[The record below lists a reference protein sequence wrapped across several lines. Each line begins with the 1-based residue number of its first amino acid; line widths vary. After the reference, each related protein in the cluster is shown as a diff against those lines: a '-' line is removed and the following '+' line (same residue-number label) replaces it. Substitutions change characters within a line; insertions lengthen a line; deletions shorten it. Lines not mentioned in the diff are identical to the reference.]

1 MLHTKPE
8 MVLRRAEELLS
19 VNQPTAALSAI
30 SEVFS
35 SKRFRSTPLSTLEPI
50 LVKFLELC
58 VDLRKGRTAK
68 DGLIQYKNVAQNTS
82 VASVETVLQKFL
94 EQSRAKL
101 TDALAKVDE
110 LEGSVEKKAS
120 DGADVEDLEAT
131 ETPESIL
138 LSAVSEEK
146 SRDRTYRTLVTPWLR
161 FLWESYRTA
170 LDILRNNA
178 RLEVLY
184 QTVSQDAFQ
193 FCLTYQRKTE
203 FRRLCETLRSHL
215 ASSQRYTHQAHSIN
229 LNDPDTLQRH
239 LDTRF
244 QQLNTAVELE
254 LWQEAFRTAEDIHTL
269 LSMSKRAPKASM
281 MASFYDKMAK
291 VFAVGQNFLF
301 HAAAY
306 GKLYGLHAARV
317 AMSGDRGDDAELEKL
332 SALVLL
338 SALAVPLG
346 SGVESGKRAEAGD
359 EGENK
364 GRLGRLAA
372 LLGLTAAP
380 TRAGLINDALN
391 RHVLKRV
398 SPELR
403 SLYNILEV
411 DFHPLS
417 ITSKIEPILSSLE
430 KNPETARYVAPLKD
444 VVLARLFQQLAQV
457 YASLKIDRVVK
468 LASFQADGDQEVT
481 RKRVERYVTEA
492 CRRGDV
498 DVTIDHAT
506 GSINFDEAL
515 FGEEAGPV
523 ASTSTAFD
531 SVKTLQPSASSLLR
545 THLARLASTLYSTL
559 NQVTSSDEASSSS
572 MSPRRAADQL
582 REAAFAAFES
592 QVADERDTLI
602 ARTQIIKR
610 RKELA
615 DEQTARKEKEEAHL
629 RSVRQQQQAEE
640 DQKRQKEELKKREL
654 ERIRKEVEKVKADE
668 AKKVAENMIKSGL
681 KVDMEKV
688 PEMSANDLVQLQVKQ
703 LEKDKNTLS
712 QKLSSVQKRM
722 DHLERAFRKE
732 EIPLVQQD
740 YQRQQARDRE
750 AFEAAQVHH
759 AESLRRQHSENLAI
773 KAGLAKILPD
783 YEAYRARMEKDS
795 RAAFEN
801 ERRRL
806 AEQLEEAKAERRAQV
821 AEQREQERLAQIERE
836 KAEAERRVREEEQ
849 ARLRAEQEEREAE
862 ERARIEERRRIMEA
876 EAAQRAAEEKEKRLA
891 ERRADQEKIMAQ
903 ARREEEALARRQ
915 GGQRAPVAAA
925 SAAPVPGSAGWRA
938 SRESALPPPV
948 GAAAPSSSGGERP
961 RFQLQPRTVSQ
972 PASADSTPPASRDA
986 SEARRPVVAGLGE
999 GRPSWREREAARA
1012 ASGPPP
1018 TAAPVATPAPAA
1030 GRPGFG
1036 GRWTSARQNGGEA
1049 PSAEGP
1055 QSRSSTPGT
1064 QGKYM
1069 PPSQRQA
1076 SGSRW

>member
-8 MVLRRAEELLS
+8 MVLRRADELLS
-19 VNQPTAALSAI
+19 VNQPAAALSAI

-50 LVKFLELC
+50 LIKFLELC

-82 VASVETVLQKFL
+82 VQSVEVVLQKFL

-101 TDALAKVDE
+101 NDAIAKVDE
-110 LEGSVEKKAS
+110 LEGTAEKKVEE
-120 DGADVEDLEAT
+120 DADVEDLEAT

-161 FLWESYRTA
+161 FLWEAYRTA

-215 ASSQRYTHQAHSIN
+215 TSSQKYTHQTHSIN

-306 GKLYGLHAARV
+306 GKLYGLHAAR
-317 AMSGDRGDDAELEKL
+317 AALSGDKGEDAELEKL

-346 SGVESGKRAEAGD
+346 SGVETAKRIENGE
-359 EGENK
+359 EGETK

-380 TRAGLINDALN
+380 TRAGLINDSLN

-417 ITSKIEPILSSLE
+417 ITSKIEPILASLE

-457 YASLKIDRVVK
+457 YASLKIERVVK
-468 LASFQADGDQEVT
+468 LASFQADGEKDVT

-506 GSINFDEAL
+506 GSINFDEEL
-515 FGEEAGPV
+515 FGEEAGPI
-523 ASTSTAFD
+523 ASTSSTFD
-531 SVKTLQPSASSLLR
+531 SVKTLQPSASTLLR

-559 NQVTSSDEASSSS
+559 NQVNPESS
-572 MSPRRAADQL
+572 PIAAAKVS
-582 REAAFAAFES
+582 RSAAFASFEA
-592 QVADERDTLI
+592 QVADERDNLI

-615 DEQTARKEKEEAHL
+615 DEQLARKEKEDAHARSL
-629 RSVRQQQQAEE
+629 RAQQQAEE
-640 DQKRQKEELKKREL
+640 EARRQKEDLKKREL

-712 QKLSSVQKRM
+712 QKLASVHKRM

-732 EIPLVQQD
+732 EIPLIQED

-750 AFEAAQVHH
+750 AFESARVQR
-759 AESLRRQHSENLAI
+759 AETLRREHSEKLAI
-773 KAGLAKILPD
+773 KAGLSRIIPD
-783 YEAYRARMEKDS
+783 YQAYRSRMEKES
-795 RAAFEN
+795 RAAFEA
-801 ERRRL
+801 ESQRL
-806 AEQLEEAKAERRAQV
+806 QEQLEEAKAERRAEI
-821 AEQREQERLAQIERE
+821 AEQKERERVEREEREQ
-836 KAEAERRVREEEQ
+836 AEAERRAREEEQ
-849 ARLRAEQEEREAE
+849 ARIRAEQEEREAE
-862 ERARIEERRRIMEA
+862 ERARIEERRRVMEA
-876 EAAQRAAEEKEKRLA
+876 EAAAKAAEEKERRLA
-891 ERRADQEKIMAQ
+891 ERRADQEKIMQQ

-915 GGQRAPVAAA
+915 NRPVAAA
-925 SAAPVPGSAGWRA
+925 GAGPAIPGTAAYRAARGPVA
-938 SRESALPPPV
+938 SPS
-948 GAAAPSSSGGERP
+948 PSSSAERP

-972 PASADSTPPASRDA
+972 PASADSTPPPSRDA
-986 SEARRPVVAGLGE
+986 SEVRRPGAPPAIGE
-999 GRPSWREREAARA
+999 GRPSAGGWREREAARA
-1012 ASGPPP
+1012 ASQGSAASPPVG
-1018 TAAPVATPAPAA
+1018 AAAAPAA
-1030 GRPGFG
+1030 RPGFG
-1036 GRWTSARQNGGEA
+1036 GKWTSARQSGESSPA
-1049 PSAEGP
+1049 DGPSRP
-1055 QSRSSTPGT
+1055 STPGT
-1064 QGKYM
+1064 TGKYV
-1069 PPSQRQA
+1069 PPSRNA

>member
-8 MVLRRAEELLS
+8 MVLRRADELLS

-82 VASVETVLQKFL
+82 VESVERVLQKFL

-101 TDALAKVDE
+101 NDAIAKVDE
-110 LEGSVEKKAS
+110 LEGTAEKK
-120 DGADVEDLEAT
+120 DEDADVEDLEAT

-161 FLWESYRTA
+161 FLWEAYRTA

-215 ASSQRYTHQAHSIN
+215 TSSQKYTHQTHSIN

-306 GKLYGLHAARV
+306 GKLYGLHAAR
-317 AMSGDRGDDAELEKL
+317 AALAGDREDADLEKL
-332 SALVLL
+332 SSLVLL

-346 SGVESGKRAEAGD
+346 SGVETAKRIEAGE
-359 EGENK
+359 EGESK

-380 TRAGLINDALN
+380 TRAGLINDSLN

-417 ITSKIEPILSSLE
+417 ITSKIEPILASLE

-468 LASFQADGDQEVT
+468 LASFQADGEKDVT

-506 GSINFDEAL
+506 GSINFDEEL
-515 FGEEAGPV
+515 FGDEAGPV
-523 ASTSTAFD
+523 ASTSSAFD
-531 SVKTLQPSASSLLR
+531 SVKTLQPSASTLLR

-559 NQVTSSDEASSSS
+559 NQVNPAQSPVAAAKAS
-572 MSPRRAADQL
+572 RA
-582 REAAFAAFES
+582 AAFASFEA
-592 QVADERDTLI
+592 QVADERDNLV

-610 RKELA
+610 RKELS
-615 DEQTARKEKEEAHL
+615 DEQLARKEKEDAHARSL
-629 RSVRQQQQAEE
+629 RAQQQAEE
-640 DQKRQKEELKKREL
+640 ESKRQKEELKKREL

-703 LEKDKNTLS
+703 LEKEKTSLS
-712 QKLSSVQKRM
+712 QKLASVHKRM

-732 EIPLVQQD
+732 EIPLIQQD

-750 AFEAAQVHH
+750 AFENAQVHR
-759 AESLRRQHSENLAI
+759 AETSRRQHAEKLAI
-773 KAGLAKILPD
+773 KAGLAKIIPD
-783 YEAYRARMEKDS
+783 YEAYRAKMEHES
-795 RAAFEN
+795 RAAYEA
-801 ERRRL
+801 ESRRL
-806 AEQLEEAKAERRAQV
+806 AEQLEEAKAERRAEV
-821 AEQREQERLAQIERE
+821 AEQRERERAAREQKERE
-836 KAEAERRVREEEQ
+836 DEERRVREEEQ

-876 EAAQRAAEEKEKRLA
+876 EAAEQAAAEKERRLA
-891 ERRADQEKIMAQ
+891 ERRADQEKIMQQ

-915 GGQRAPVAAA
+915 NRPGAAADAGPAIPGTAAYRAARGPAPPLA
-925 SAAPVPGSAGWRA
+925 SAAPS
-938 SRESALPPPV
+938 
-948 GAAAPSSSGGERP
+948 GERP
-961 RFQLQPRTVSQ
+961 RFQLQPRTASQSQ

-986 SEARRPVVAGLGE
+986 SEARRPGPPAVGGAGG
-999 GRPSWREREAARA
+999 GWREREAARA
-1012 ASGPPP
+1012 AAAAQGSAGTSPLPPP
-1018 TAAPVATPAPAA
+1018 VGAAPA
-1030 GRPGFG
+1030 RPGFG
-1036 GRWTSARQNGGEA
+1036 GKWTSARQSGESSPD
-1049 PSAEGP
+1049 PSRP
-1055 QSRSSTPGT
+1055 STPAT
-1064 QGKYM
+1064 PGKYV
-1069 PPSQRQA
+1069 PPSRNA

>member
-8 MVLRRAEELLS
+8 MVLRRADELLS

-82 VASVETVLQKFL
+82 VQSVETVLGKFL

-101 TDALAKVDE
+101 NDAIAKVDE
-110 LEGSVEKKAS
+110 LEGTADKKVE
-120 DGADVEDLEAT
+120 DADVEDLEAT

-161 FLWESYRTA
+161 FLWEAYRTA

-215 ASSQRYTHQAHSIN
+215 TSSQKYTHQTHSIN

-281 MASFYDKMAK
+281 MASFYDKMSK

-306 GKLYGLHAARV
+306 GKLYGLHAAR
-317 AMSGDRGDDAELEKL
+317 AALAGDQGQDAELEKL

-346 SGVESGKRAEAGD
+346 SGVETAKRIENGE
-359 EGENK
+359 EGETK

-380 TRAGLINDALN
+380 TRAGLINDSLN

-417 ITSKIEPILSSLE
+417 ITAKIEPILASLE

-468 LASFQADGDQEVT
+468 LASFEADGETDVT

-506 GSINFDEAL
+506 GSINFDEEL
-515 FGEEAGPV
+515 FGDEAGPI
-523 ASTSTAFD
+523 ASTSSTFD
-531 SVKTLQPSASSLLR
+531 SVKTLQPSASTLLR

-559 NQVTSSDEASSSS
+559 NQVNPDASPIAAAEAS
-572 MSPRRAADQL
+572 RQ
-582 REAAFAAFES
+582 AAFASFEA
-592 QVADERDTLI
+592 QVADERDSLV

-610 RKELA
+610 RKELS
-615 DEQTARKEKEEAHL
+615 DEQLARKEKEDAHARSL
-629 RSVRQQQQAEE
+629 RAQQQAEE
-640 DQKRQKEELKKREL
+640 EAKRQKEELKKREL

-712 QKLSSVQKRM
+712 QKLASVHKRM
-722 DHLERAFRKE
+722 DHLERALRKE
-732 EIPLVQQD
+732 EIPLIQQD
-740 YQRQQARDRE
+740 YQRQQARDRD
-750 AFEAAQVHH
+750 AFESARVER
-759 AESLRRQHSENLAI
+759 AEALRRAHTEKLAI
-773 KAGLAKILPD
+773 KAGLVKVIPD
-783 YEAYRARMEKDS
+783 YEAYRKKMEKES
-795 RAAFEN
+795 RAAFEAES
-801 ERRRL
+801 ERLR
-806 AEQLEEAKAERRAQV
+806 EQLEEAKAERRAQV
-821 AEQREQERLAQIERE
+821 AEQRERERIEQEERE
-836 KAEAERRVREEEQ
+836 REAEERRAREEEQ
-849 ARLRAEQEEREAE
+849 ARIRAEQEEREAE
-862 ERARIEERRRIMEA
+862 ERARIEERRRALEA
-876 EAAQRAAEEKEKRLA
+876 EAAAKAAEEKERRLA
-891 ERRADQEKIMAQ
+891 ERRADQEKIMQQ

-915 GGQRAPVAAA
+915 NRPVA
-925 SAAPVPGSAGWRA
+925 SAAAGPAIPGTAAYRA
-938 SRESALPPPV
+938 TRAPAPAIP
-948 GAAAPSSSGGERP
+948 AASSGERP
-961 RFQLQPRTVSQ
+961 RFQLQPRTASQ
-972 PASADSTPPASRDA
+972 PASTESTPPASRDA
-986 SEARRPVVAGLGE
+986 SEVRRAPGAPPAIGE
-999 GRPSWREREAARA
+999 GRPAPLGGAGGGWREREAARA
-1012 ASGPPP
+1012 ASQGSAPATSSSTPPP
-1018 TAAPVATPAPAA
+1018 PVGAAPAA
-1030 GRPGFG
+1030 RPGFG
-1036 GRWTSARQNGGEA
+1036 GKWTAARQSGESS
-1049 PSAEGP
+1049 PAEGN
-1055 QSRSSTPGT
+1055 SRPSTPGA
-1064 QGKYM
+1064 GGRYV
-1069 PPSQRQA
+1069 PPASRNA

>member
-8 MVLRRAEELLS
+8 MVLRRADELLS

-82 VASVETVLQKFL
+82 VQSVELVLQKFL

-101 TDALAKVDE
+101 NEAIAKVDE
-110 LEGSVEKKAS
+110 LEGTAEKKEEE
-120 DGADVEDLEAT
+120 DADVEDLEAT

-161 FLWESYRTA
+161 FLWEAYRTA

-215 ASSQRYTHQAHSIN
+215 TSSQKYTHQTHSIN

-306 GKLYGLHAARV
+306 GKLYGLHAAR
-317 AMSGDRGDDAELEKL
+317 AALSGDKGEDAELEKL

-346 SGVESGKRAEAGD
+346 SGVETAKRIETGE
-359 EGENK
+359 EGETK

-380 TRAGLINDALN
+380 TRAGLINDSLN

-417 ITSKIEPILSSLE
+417 ITSKIEPILASLE

-468 LASFQADGDQEVT
+468 LASFQADGEKDVT

-506 GSINFDEAL
+506 GSINFDEEL
-515 FGEEAGPV
+515 FGEEAGPI
-523 ASTSTAFD
+523 ASTSSTFD
-531 SVKTLQPSASSLLR
+531 SVKTLQPSASTLLR

-559 NQVTSSDEASSSS
+559 NQVNPQSSPIAAAQASRS
-572 MSPRRAADQL
+572 
-582 REAAFAAFES
+582 AAFASFEA
-592 QVADERDTLI
+592 QVADERDNLI

-610 RKELA
+610 RKELS
-615 DEQTARKEKEEAHL
+615 DEQLARKEKEDAHARSL
-629 RSVRQQQQAEE
+629 RAQQQAEE
-640 DQKRQKEELKKREL
+640 EARRQKEELKKREL

-712 QKLSSVQKRM
+712 QKLASVHKRM

-732 EIPLVQQD
+732 EIPLIQQD

-750 AFEAAQVHH
+750 AFESARVQR
-759 AESLRRQHSENLAI
+759 AETLRREHSEKLAI
-773 KAGLAKILPD
+773 KANLSKIIPD
-783 YEAYRARMEKDS
+783 YQAYRTRMEKES
-795 RAAFEN
+795 RAAFEA
-801 ERRRL
+801 ESQRL
-806 AEQLEEAKAERRAQV
+806 QEQLEEAKAERRAQV
-821 AEQREQERLAQIERE
+821 AEQRERERVERE
-836 KAEAERRVREEEQ
+836 QREKEDAERRAREEEQ
-849 ARLRAEQEEREAE
+849 ARIRAEQEEREAE
-862 ERARIEERRRIMEA
+862 ERARIEERRRVMEA
-876 EAAQRAAEEKEKRLA
+876 EAAAKAAEEKERRLA
-891 ERRADQEKIMAQ
+891 ERRADQEKIMQQ

-915 GGQRAPVAAA
+915 NRPVAAA
-925 SAAPVPGSAGWRA
+925 GAGPAIPGTAAYRAARGPAAPPA
-938 SRESALPPPV
+938 
-948 GAAAPSSSGGERP
+948 SSSAERP

-972 PASADSTPPASRDA
+972 PASAESTPPASRDA
-986 SEARRPVVAGLGE
+986 SEVRRPGAPPAIGE
-999 GRPSWREREAARA
+999 GRPSVGAGGGWREREAARA
-1012 ASGPPP
+1012 ASQGSATPPP
-1018 TAAPVATPAPAA
+1018 PVGAASPAA
-1030 GRPGFG
+1030 RPGFG
-1036 GRWTSARQNGGEA
+1036 GKWTAARQSGESS
-1049 PSAEGP
+1049 PAEGP
-1055 QSRSSTPGT
+1055 SRPSTPGT
-1064 QGKYM
+1064 PGKYV
-1069 PPSQRQA
+1069 PPSSRNA